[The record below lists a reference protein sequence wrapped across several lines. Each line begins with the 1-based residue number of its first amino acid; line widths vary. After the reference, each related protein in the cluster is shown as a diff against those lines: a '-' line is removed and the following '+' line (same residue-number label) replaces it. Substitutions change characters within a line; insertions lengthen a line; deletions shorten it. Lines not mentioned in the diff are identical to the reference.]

1 MKATNY
7 IKLEGNIGMDITTGA
22 TKNGKAWCRFPL
34 GVNNVRLNR
43 ETGEYE
49 TTDTVWMW
57 VSVFDKEAERLV
69 EYMGKGS
76 HITVEGY
83 LKSNSWTDENGLN
96 HQGVQVIAEKLYLPV
111 SAMKYFMKKRKEKE
125 TGESRAASQNASRN
139 ARFAPTQPPAKA
151 KGKTP
156 MTFEGAP
163 VNAQNNAFSM
173 EEETFDEMVEP
184 PVEPPY
190 PEDY

>member
-57 VSVFDKEAERLV
+57 VSVFDKEAEINRADFGSIFDAIYFLDDVVTESYATFILYSAHHQYARGFKSTCCQKIMIIIFYQDLLTIMHSLKTYNMLV
-69 EYMGKGS
+69 FNQDLTNSKMWVQCNVTKGS
-76 HITVEGY
+76 NFKLLKKIT
-83 LKSNSWTDENGLN
+83 
-96 HQGVQVIAEKLYLPV
+96 
-111 SAMKYFMKKRKEKE
+111 
-125 TGESRAASQNASRN
+125 
-139 ARFAPTQPPAKA
+139 
-151 KGKTP
+151 
-156 MTFEGAP
+156 
-163 VNAQNNAFSM
+163 
-173 EEETFDEMVEP
+173 
-184 PVEPPY
+184 
-190 PEDY
+190 

>member
-1 MKATNY
+1 MKTTNY

-69 EYMGKGS
+69 EYMEKGS
-76 HITVEGY
+76 RITVEGY

-96 HQGVQVIAEKLYLPV
+96 HQGVQIIAEKLYLPV
-111 SAMKYFMKKRKEKE
+111 SAMKYFMKMRQEKE
-125 TGESRAASQNASRN
+125 TGSRSASQNASGN
-139 ARFAPTQPPAKA
+139 AKFAPKEAQPKA

-156 MTFEGAP
+156 AAFGGAP
-163 VNAQNNAFSM
+163 VNAQNNGFQL

-184 PVEPPY
+184 PY

>member
-1 MKATNY
+1 MEFSGRERPLCSAVVLVKEPIMKTTNY

-111 SAMKYFMKKRKEKE
+111 SAMKYFMKKRQEKRQE
-125 TGESRAASQNASRN
+125 KAELRSQMHPVTRDLRPHSLQQR
-139 ARFAPTQPPAKA
+139 Q
-151 KGKTP
+151 KGKHLWP
-156 MTFEGAP
+156 L
-163 VNAQNNAFSM
+163 
-173 EEETFDEMVEP
+173 EEP
-184 PVEPPY
+184 L
-190 PEDY
+190 